1 MEGSG
6 EGRVQGEGGGGGG
19 VGGGGCRRGGG
30 GVGGVVGVEFSK
42 FSLKVGFRFF
52 SHKKGGVGKIR
63 ELF

>member
-1 MEGSG
+1 ME
-6 EGRVQGEGGGGGG
+6 R
-19 VGGGGCRRGGG
+19 GGCRVSGE

>member
-1 MEGSG
+1 MIPEVNILHGKA
-6 EGRVQGEGGGGGG
+6 RVSNVNGAGWSG
-19 VGGGGCRRGGG
+19 VGGGGG
-30 GVGGVVGVEFSK
+30 GGVVGVEFSK